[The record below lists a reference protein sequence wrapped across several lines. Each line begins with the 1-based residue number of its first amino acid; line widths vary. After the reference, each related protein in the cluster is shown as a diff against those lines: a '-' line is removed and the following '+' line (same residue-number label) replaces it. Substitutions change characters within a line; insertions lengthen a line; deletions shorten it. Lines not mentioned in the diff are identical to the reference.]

1 MVARISIK
9 KESLLYHLNKMASM
23 RLSFITE
30 EDGGGSVPFL
40 LQSDASYEAV
50 LNTDS
55 SLTKSLM
62 VWTLIDRKFI
72 DSEKFS
78 IPSISELTS
87 TLGEDEDEG

>member
-9 KESLLYHLNKMASM
+9 KESLLYHLNKMA
-23 RLSFITE
+23 RIQLSFITE

-40 LQSDASYEAV
+40 LHSDAGYEAV

-55 SLTKSLM
+55 SSTKSLM
-62 VWTLIDRKFI
+62 VKTLVDGKII
-72 DSEKFS
+72 ASEKLS

-87 TLGEDEDEG
+87 TLGENNNE

>member
-1 MVARISIK
+1 
-9 KESLLYHLNKMASM
+9 M

-62 VWTLIDRKFI
+62 VKTLVDGKII
-72 DSEKFS
+72 ASEKLS

-87 TLGEDEDEG
+87 TLGEHNNE

>member
-1 MVARISIK
+1 
-9 KESLLYHLNKMASM
+9 M

-62 VWTLIDRKFI
+62 VKTLVDGKII
-72 DSEKFS
+72 ASEKLS

-87 TLGEDEDEG
+87 TLGENNNE